1 MLFEYIE
8 DNIVFTCGLILMLSL
23 IKSQYGS
30 SFSPGFIRIPGGSH
44 KPVQLDISLSMN
56 FSKKMPRQIN
66 IIWRGG
72 CTIILLSDGAFPLKN
87 IKWKL

>member
-44 KPVQLDISLSMN
+44 KPVQLDIFPWVWIFL
-56 FSKKMPRQIN
+56 KKCRDKSILF
-66 IIWRGG
+66 GG
-72 CTIILLSDGAFPLKN
+72 GAVQSFF
-87 IKWKL
+87 